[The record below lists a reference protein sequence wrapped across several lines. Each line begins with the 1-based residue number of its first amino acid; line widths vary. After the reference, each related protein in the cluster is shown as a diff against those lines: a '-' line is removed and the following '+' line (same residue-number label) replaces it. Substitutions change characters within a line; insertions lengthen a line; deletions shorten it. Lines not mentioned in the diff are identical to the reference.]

1 MKAINVIGVVQLV
14 LILILLTKVVEL
26 EQRMR
31 TDIDPTNQTTPAQA
45 TITQPMLVPATDNS
59 RVLDEQ
65 KLRKIVREELR
76 AQLDGLAISAP
87 RNSNETVLETVS
99 AAEYQYRLEEV
110 SQNLEYY
117 LQQGQI
123 SDTDMIRLQTEIA
136 QLDAKGR
143 KQMLSLLTQALNSG
157 ELDGHF

>member
-1 MKAINVIGVVQLV
+1 
-14 LILILLTKVVEL
+14 
-26 EQRMR
+26 
-31 TDIDPTNQTTPAQA
+31 
-45 TITQPMLVPATDNS
+45 VPATDNS

-76 AQLDGLAISAP
+76 AQLDELAISAP
-87 RNSNETVLETVS
+87 RNSNETVIETVS
-99 AAEYQYRLEEV
+99 AADYQYRLEEV
-110 SQNLEYY
+110 SQNLDYY
-117 LQQGQI
+117 LEQGQI